1 MLSAPHLTG
10 SQRRHRIIGLLTLCF
25 AVVGIFSALQWLLR
39 SGEANPALARDVR
52 APRSADEQTNI
63 DIYKKNND
71 AVVNVQTS
79 VADMF
84 GSSYQ
89 AGTGS
94 GVVIDAK
101 RGYVVTNSHVIRDA
115 NGIAVTLANG
125 AAYQVELIGQDPD
138 NEIAL
143 VKIPKPPKDLVQ
155 AQLGDS
161 EGLEVGQRVLAIGN
175 PFGLNRTLT
184 TGIISSLGRSIMSQ
198 NGRLI
203 EDVIQTDAAINP
215 GNSGGPLLDAAG
227 RVIGLN
233 TAIISR
239 TGESAGIGFAIPVN
253 QIKLAL
259 PQLKKYGR
267 VLRPKIG
274 VLFLETQYGLAL
286 AYVVPGS
293 PADDAGL
300 VSAVRVIRR
309 GPFSY
314 RVRDLAQADF
324 IVNINGQEVFSK
336 SQAITL
342 IGKTP
347 PNEDVSL
354 LVRRGVRNGKTRKLR
369 ISPILD

>member
-125 AAYQVELIGQDPD
+125 